1 MKQNRLTGLIG
12 IGLLFLGCVLPF
24 FFVSGLGIQK
34 SNYFLMTIDSW
45 IILLFIPSV
54 INVVIPNLI
63 NRTIAGSIGVVGIF
77 IYLYRFTTLASNT
90 LIVTYEP
97 QVGSYM
103 LMGGFILLIMTWMV
117 TMILSIRVYFRQQ
130 EVLMHVLSTK
140 MWMALLR

>member
-1 MKQNRLTGLIG
+1 MKQNRSIGLIG

-45 IILLFIPSV
+45 IILLFIPNV

-63 NRTIAGSIGVVGIF
+63 NRTISGSIGVVGIF
-77 IYLYRFTTLASNT
+77 IYLYRFLTLASHR
-90 LIVTYEP
+90 LIVKYEP

-103 LMGGFILLIMTWMV
+103 LMGGFILL
-117 TMILSIRVYFRQQ
+117 MISSFLKVSND
-130 EVLMHVLSTK
+130 
-140 MWMALLR
+140 